1 MFKLNKK
8 ISFVLIVF
16 LLIFVVPCIS
26 AAETVQ
32 YSQSG
37 ENMSSDRIIVSDFT
51 VTSERP
57 DIYPGD
63 TLELS
68 YVLTSDGYYDMLISL
83 PDGIYF
89 TAKNPDGEEIKIARA
104 AYTGQ
109 FISPGDSIV
118 MQSRVTVDEPGTWK
132 IWPSYT
138 IQNKNGIVQYN
149 PEEWNAAEIY
159 VDEEVVPLA
168 DLTIVEAGTAGADE
182 TDGGMRFYY
191 VVENTGPLGADTTVS
206 RILVNDLDTG
216 FESPV
221 GILPSGESQ
230 KVFFTLANISKGD
243 KITVV
248 LDAAE
253 TEAELDEEN
262 NDWSF
267 AVNLKND
274 VSKTS
279 AAAASATEAEE
290 PKQDK
295 QDTMN
300 PETVVYCPDT
310 TAVCCDVTVQFI
322 VLGVISVLMSIFSF
336 ALGYYYCQSKK
347 CENEIGWMY
356 AKLKRLESGE
366 KIDHSYVKAE
376 EVPPNEEIPEAEE
389 VLKGNSGKD
398 EKEEGEKK

>member
-8 ISFVLIVF
+8 YLLVLIVF
-16 LLIFVVPCIS
+16 LLIFIVPCIS

-32 YSQSG
+32 YSQYG
-37 ENMSSDRIIVSDFT
+37 GNMSPDRIIVSDFAI
-51 VTSERP
+51 TSERSE
-57 DIYPGD
+57 IYPGD
-63 TLELS
+63 TLELF

-89 TAKNPDGEEIKIARA
+89 TAQNPAGEEIKIARA

-109 FISPGDSIV
+109 LFSPGDSIA
-118 MQSRVTVDEPGTWK
+118 MQSRLTVDEPGTWK

-138 IQNKNGIVQYN
+138 IQNRNGIVQYN
-149 PEEWNAAEIY
+149 PEGWCAAEIY
-159 VDEEVVPLA
+159 VDAKFIPLA
-168 DLTIVEAGTAGADE
+168 DLSIVEAGTAGTGVNDDE
-182 TDGGMRFYY
+182 MRFYY

-206 RILVNDLDTG
+206 RIMVNDLDTG

-230 KVFFTLANISKGD
+230 KIFFTLTNISKGD

-248 LDAAE
+248 LDADE

-274 VSKTS
+274 VSKTT
-279 AAAASATEAEE
+279 ATDASATETEE
-290 PKQDK
+290 PKK
-295 QDTMN
+295 DTEN
-300 PETVVYCPDT
+300 SESVVYYPAT

-322 VLGVISVLMSIFSF
+322 ILGVISVLMSVFSF

-347 CENEIGWMY
+347 CENELGWMY
-356 AKLKRLESGE
+356 AKLMRLEAGE

-376 EVPPNEEIPEAEE
+376 EVPLNDDIPEAEE